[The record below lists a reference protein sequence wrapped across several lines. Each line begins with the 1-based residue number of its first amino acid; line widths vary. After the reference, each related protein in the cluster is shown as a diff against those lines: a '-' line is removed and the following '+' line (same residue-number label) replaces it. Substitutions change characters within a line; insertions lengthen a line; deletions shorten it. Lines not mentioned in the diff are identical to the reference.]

1 SQRGIAG
8 LEVLEAGKPVWQ
20 APFEVEIAAQYFELY
35 GGLVN
40 ALGGETIDLGP
51 GYHSYTRR
59 EPFGVVGVILPW
71 NAPINQAARAA
82 APALAAGNAVVA
94 KPSEF
99 TWASLLER
107 ARMAVDCA
115 LPGGAPNVVT
125 GTGPAAGAARTAS

>member
-1 SQRGIAG
+1 
-8 LEVLEAGKPVWQ
+8 
-20 APFEVEIAAQYFELY
+20 EIAAQYFELY

-82 APALAAGNAVVA
+82 APALAAGNVVGA
-94 KPSEF
+94 KPSEV
-99 TWASLLER
+99 TSATLLEV
-107 ARMAVDCA
+107 ASIAVECGLPAGA
-115 LPGGAPNVVT
+115 LNVVT
-125 GTGPAAGAARTAS
+125 GTGPAPGPALVAQRGVRK